1 MTKPNSMN
9 FYAVLLFLLG
19 SLTVSAEPLRY
30 NRDIRPILSDNC
42 FACHG
47 PDKANQKAGLRLDV
61 RDVAI
66 KPVESGDTAIV
77 PGNVDNSTLVARI
90 LASDEDEIMPPPKS
104 HKKLSA
110 AQKEILKRWV
120 AEGAAYEQHWAYQPV
135 QGVKVPAATDLPK
148 ADAELLKW
156 PRNPIDW
163 FVLQRLASAGLK
175 PSPSAEVSTLA
186 RRMALDLTGLP
197 PRADLLKRFDPVKP
211 DEYITANFKSQHYGE
226 RMAVDWLD
234 AARFADTQ
242 GYQNDR
248 DQDMHPFRDWVIGAF
263 NRNMRFD
270 QFTIEQIAGDLLPG
284 ATLEQKIATGFQRSH
299 RINTEGGV
307 IPAEY
312 VAEYTADRVETTASV
327 WLGQTFNCTRCHDHK
342 FDPFTQKDFYSMK
355 AFYNNVGEQGDGGLD
370 TVNLPSTDSEKKTAP
385 LHTEIAGIEEKLAK
399 QKTSEAEVRAWADR
413 LVKRRLAWEPFEIS
427 KLSVPKGKPALASD
441 ARGFELAPIKAGTQP
456 VVASVKVRAGTKIT
470 ALRIECESEVDEARV
485 ELGRVQVQ
493 LPQVQ
498 PLILKGAVE
507 GVSLKAV
514 DAERLARAERAEVAA
529 KQPAKPK
536 GKKKGV
542 PPAPAAPPATLSPGP
557 NQPPEALVFELA
569 EPFEAK
575 GGDETLNVS
584 IVVSSNAKATDW
596 RVLFTSAPVDQL
608 VPETVLEIAEKA
620 PAKLTRGEQAAL
632 RKEFQL
638 LRPEAKDLRE
648 RISELNNS
656 IAEARTKQ
664 ESAVVMS
671 ERKPKDTFIL
681 IRGEYNMPGE
691 KVTAAT
697 PGILP
702 SLAKDAPLNRLGLAQ
717 WLVSKENPLTARVT
731 VNRLWQSVFGSGLV
745 RTSEDFGAQG
755 EAPSHPELL
764 DWLADEF
771 MLSGWDVQHIL
782 RLILNSATYQQ
793 TSRTTPALLAADSDN
808 RFLAR
813 GPRFRLNAE
822 FVRDQAL
829 AAAGLLSENV
839 GGKSVKPYHPSGI
852 YELMTVGQSTK
863 GWIAD
868 TGENLH
874 RRSLYTFWK
883 RTVPHPAMIA
893 FDAPGREI
901 CAVRR
906 TRSNTPLQALN
917 LMNDPTYVEAAR
929 HLAVRMIGS
938 SASVADQ
945 IQFGYR
951 TLLARDA
958 KPAELTVLTRAY
970 ERARSE
976 FSTKTTTATGLLKT
990 GVAAPAQEKLDDA
1003 VLAAMTNVASTL
1015 LCLDETITKE

>member
-1 MTKPNSMN
+1 MKLIFALSLALSVT
-9 FYAVLLFLLG
+9 AVA
-19 SLTVSAEPLRY
+19 VEPLRY

-47 PDKANQKAGLRLDV
+47 PDKANRKSGLRLDQ
-61 RDVAI
+61 REAALA
-66 KPVESGDTAIV
+66 PAESGDAAIV
-77 PGNVDNSTLVARI
+77 PGDLKKSALIERI
-90 LASDEDEIMPPPKS
+90 FTGDADDIMPPPKS
-104 HKKLSA
+104 HKKLTT
-110 AQKEILKRWV
+110 AQKETLKRWI
-120 AEGAAYEQHWAYQPV
+120 AEGAKYEKHWSFMPV
-135 QGVKVPAATDLPK
+135 QTVKVPGAADLPK
-148 ADAELLKW
+148 ADAELLRW

-163 FVLQRLASAGLK
+163 FVLQKLAERGLK
-175 PSPSAEVSTLA
+175 PSPRAETSTLA

-197 PRADLLKRFDPVKP
+197 PRPELLKGFDAAKP
-211 DEYITANFKSQHYGE
+211 DAYITALFASPHYGE

-312 VAEYTADRVETTASV
+312 VAEYTADRVETTAAV
-327 WLGQTFNCTRCHDHK
+327 WLGQTFNCARCHDHK
-342 FDPFTQKDFYSMK
+342 FDPFTQQDFYSMK

-370 TVNLPSTDSEKKTAP
+370 TVNLPSADSGKKIAP
-385 LHTEIAGIEEKLAK
+385 LQREIAVIEEKLAK

-413 LVKRRLAWEPFEIS
+413 LVKRRLAWEPLAIS
-427 KLSVPKGKPALASD
+427 KLAVPKGKPMIASD
-441 ARGFELAPIKAGTQP
+441 ARGFELAPIKAGAQP

-470 ALRIECESEVDEARV
+470 ALRIECASEVDETRV

-498 PLILKGAVE
+498 PLMLKGAVE
-507 GVSLKAV
+507 GVSLKSV

-529 KQPAKPK
+529 KPPAKPK
-536 GKKKGV
+536 GKRKGV
-542 PPAPAAPPATLSPGP
+542 PPAPDAPPATLSPGP

-584 IVVSSNAKATDW
+584 ILIKSNAKETDW

-608 VPETVLEIAEKA
+608 VPETVLEIAEKE
-620 PAKLTRGEQAAL
+620 PAKLTRDEQAAL

-638 LRPEAKDLRE
+638 LRPDAKELRE

-664 ESAVVMS
+664 DSAIVMS

-681 IRGEYNMPGE
+681 MRGEYNKPGE
-691 KVTAAT
+691 KVAAAT

-702 SLAKDAPLNRLGLAQ
+702 PLAKDAPPNRLGLAR
-717 WLVSKENPLTARVT
+717 WLVSTENPLTARVT
-731 VNRLWQSVFGSGLV
+731 VNRLWQSVFGTGLV

-764 DWLADEF
+764 DWLAGEF
-771 MLSGWDVQHIL
+771 MRSGWDVQHVL
-782 RLILNSATYQQ
+782 RLMLTSATYQQ
-793 TSRTTPALLAADSDN
+793 TSRVTPELLAVDPDN
-808 RFLAR
+808 RLLAR
-813 GPRFRLNAE
+813 GPRFRINAE

-829 AAAGLLSENV
+829 AAAGLLSEKI
-839 GGKSVKPYHPSGI
+839 GGKSVKPYHPPGI
-852 YELMTVGQSTK
+852 YEMVTVGK
-863 GWIAD
+863 GTNQWVQD
-868 TGENLH
+868 RGENTY
-874 RRSLYTFWK
+874 RRSLYTYWK

-906 TRSNTPLQALN
+906 SRSNTPLQALN

-929 HLAVRMIGS
+929 HLAARMIRS
-938 SASVADQ
+938 SPRLADQ

-958 KPAELTVLTRAY
+958 KPAEVVVLTRAF
-970 ERARSE
+970 ERARTQ
-976 FSTKTTTATGLLKT
+976 FTANADAATGLLKT
-990 GVAAPAQEKLDDA
+990 GEPAPAQQTLDPA